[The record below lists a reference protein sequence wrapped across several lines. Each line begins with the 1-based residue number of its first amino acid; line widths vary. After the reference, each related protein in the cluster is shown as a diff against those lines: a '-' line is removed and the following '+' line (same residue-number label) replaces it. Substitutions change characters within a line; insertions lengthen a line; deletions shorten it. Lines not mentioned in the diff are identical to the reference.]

1 MLKFA
6 VVGVGMGGAHGANIH
21 SNSGGAG
28 TLVAVCDKNP
38 ERLAWRVETY
48 AKELNLQ
55 VRGYTDI
62 EEMLA
67 KEQLDGVVISTP
79 SGLHHQQAVA
89 AACRGV
95 NVLVDKPIDIN
106 LPAIDQIEQAV
117 GKAGVL
123 CGVNYGMRFKP
134 AHWNIKQA
142 IERGDFGKLLLVD
155 VRMKWYR
162 DQAYYDKGGWRGTWA
177 MDGGGSLMNQGAHAM
192 DLLTWLA
199 GKPVKVRG
207 DFAALNH
214 KIETEDWASGIIEF
228 ESGVRSTVSTTTNV
242 FPKTDRTYVEV
253 HGTKGSCFVV
263 NDQIVD
269 TNIESLQA
277 DKLQSA
283 PHADAVIDFVH
294 AVKDKRSPLCD
305 ITQGRWSVQ
314 LILSVYESARQGKT
328 LTLA

>member
-1 MLKFA
+1 
-6 VVGVGMGGAHGANIH
+6 
-21 SNSGGAG
+21 
-28 TLVAVCDKNP
+28 VAVCDKNP
-38 ERLAWRVETY
+38 ERLTWRVDTY

-55 VRGYTDI
+55 VRGYTEV

-67 KEQLDGVVISTP
+67 KEQLDGVVVSTP
-79 SGLHHQQAVA
+79 SGLHHQQVVA
-89 AACRGV
+89 AASRGV

-106 LPAIDQIEQAV
+106 LAAIDKIEEAV
-117 GKAGVL
+117 KKAGVL

-142 IERGDFGKLLLVD
+142 IERGDFGKMLLVD
-155 VRMKWYR
+155 VRMKWFR
-162 DQAYYDKGGWRGTWA
+162 TQEYYDKGGWRGTWG

-199 GKPVKVRG
+199 GRPVKVRG
-207 DFAALNH
+207 DFGALNH
-214 KIETEDWASGIIEF
+214 KIETEDWAAGIIEF
-228 ESGVRSTVSTTTNV
+228 ENGIRSVINTTTNV
-242 FPKTDRTYVEV
+242 FPKTDTTYVEV
-253 HGTKGSCFVV
+253 HGTKGSAFVV
-263 NDQIVD
+263 NDQIVS

-277 DKLQSA
+277 DKLQPA
-283 PHADAVIDFVH
+283 PHPDAVIDFVH

-328 LTLA
+328 LTLT